1 MWGRRLSEVPLP
13 GATSPFRAL
22 NRLRQQRSRPRP
34 PRFQGRQES
43 EVLASSSSSPEGL
56 SAMWMGPASLAG
68 SDAPQRGCWQVRAT
82 LESGSVLLRLGQGA
96 GHTRIY
102 ICDCAGVP
110 TSAPQAVCF
119 VGTSDRRKLRAHRGS
134 LRRNAE

>member
-1 MWGRRLSEVPLP
+1 
-13 GATSPFRAL
+13 
-22 NRLRQQRSRPRP
+22 
-34 PRFQGRQES
+34 
-43 EVLASSSSSPEGL
+43 
-56 SAMWMGPASLAG
+56 MGPASLAG

-119 VGTSDRRKLRAHRGS
+119 VGTSDRRKLRAH
-134 LRRNAE
+134 